1 MKHVMVVDDEVD
13 ILTCLDEAL
22 TAEGYRVTG
31 VASGAEA
38 LDLLAAEVPDLIILD
53 LRMPEIS
60 GIEVLKELRAK
71 HPQLPIVVCTGLRG
85 YREDYDV
92 VTSNVAAFLEKPL
105 DIEMVVK
112 TVRELL
118 GPASPPQRPVEPRRN
133 QPNA

>member
-22 TAEGYRVTG
+22 SAEGYRVTA

-38 LDLLAAEVPDLIILD
+38 LDLLAREVPDLIILD
-53 LRMPEIS
+53 LRMPQIS

-71 HPQLPIVVCTGLRG
+71 HPELPIVVCTGLSG
-85 YREDYDV
+85 YRDDFEV

-105 DIEMVVK
+105 DIERVVR

-118 GPASPPQRPVEPRRN
+118 GPAGPPPQSAEDQRR

>member
-71 HPQLPIVVCTGLRG
+71 HPQLPIVVCTALSG
-85 YREDYDV
+85 YRDDYDV

-105 DIEMVVK
+105 DIEVVVK

>member
-22 TAEGYRVTG
+22 SAEAYRVTA

-38 LDLLAAEVPDLIILD
+38 LDLLAREVPDLIILD
-53 LRMPEIS
+53 LRMPQIS

-71 HPQLPIVVCTGLRG
+71 HPELPIVVCTGLSG
-85 YREDYDV
+85 YRDDFDV

-105 DIEMVVK
+105 DIERVVR

-118 GPASPPQRPVEPRRN
+118 GPAPPPPQSAEGQRR

>member
-22 TAEGYRVTG
+22 SAEGYRVTA
-31 VASGAEA
+31 VVSGGEA

-53 LRMPEIS
+53 LRMPQIS
-60 GIEVLKELRAK
+60 GIEVLKALRVK
-71 HPQLPIVVCTGLRG
+71 HPDLPVVVCTGLSG
-85 YREDYDV
+85 YRDDFDV

-105 DIEMVVK
+105 DVEKVVR
-112 TVRELL
+112 TVRELI
-118 GPASPPQRPVEPRRN
+118 GPAARPPAEGQRS